1 MAVHD
6 KGYTNLLAHL
16 HNSSP
21 ALPLP
26 TIQSALAHYLAN
38 LSLPPTS
45 LAATALSSALYTA
58 QPFTHEKTHSLL
70 TVFRHATHLKY
81 RVLTEDSKS
90 RSRVGKLFT
99 KSLSAALGQWLDDV
113 VKGIQGGHSILR
125 LSSLSGLLLGIHD
138 LELDAKNTMKHSIQL
153 GNSRNGVEDE
163 LIVAT
168 AEVID
173 SYSYAFMS
181 VPAGGWESEFQ
192 PSGRGAIFG
201 PLKPRIIRTNVYSS
215 QMF

>member
-6 KGYTNLLAHL
+6 KAYTNLLAHL

-21 ALPLP
+21 ALPLS

-58 QPFTHEKTHSLL
+58 QPFTHEKLLSLL
-70 TVFRHATHLKY
+70 TAFRHATHLKY
-81 RVLTEDSKS
+81 RVFTEDFKS
-90 RSRVGKLFT
+90 SSPIRNLFT
-99 KSLSAALGQWLDDV
+99 KSLNAATGQWLDDV
-113 VKGIQGGHSILR
+113 AKGIQGGHPILR

-138 LELDAKNTMKHSIQL
+138 LELDAKNTLKRALQI
-153 GNSRNGVEDE
+153 GGSRNDIEDE

-181 VPAGGWESEFQ
+181 ASAGDWESEFRPDSRGTIPKPFDG
-192 PSGRGAIFG
+192 PSVSFQH
-201 PLKPRIIRTNVYSS
+201 VFS
-215 QMF
+215 QTL